1 MVRLV
6 QNMPSAN
13 NGEQYKDNN
22 NNITKYLEFNKD
34 TLLEL
39 AEKNYQNL
47 VQPLRDNAIDAAATA
62 AAYNSTFSLPL
73 SSTFPSPFDQRY
85 LHNR

>member
-34 TLLEL
+34 SLIDL
-39 AEKNYQNL
+39 AKKKYENIVEVL
-47 VQPLRDNAIDAAATA
+47 
-62 AAYNSTFSLPL
+62 AYNIINSTVA
-73 SSTFPSPFDQRY
+73 SSNPTVS
-85 LHNR
+85 